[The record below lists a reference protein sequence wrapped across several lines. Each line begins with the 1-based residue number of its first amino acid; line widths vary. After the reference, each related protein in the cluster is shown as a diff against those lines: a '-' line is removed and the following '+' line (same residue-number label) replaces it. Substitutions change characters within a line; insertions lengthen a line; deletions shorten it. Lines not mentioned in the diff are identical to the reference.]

1 MTNKNIDLNDFEKEV
16 KKIMQ
21 TAKEIGEELS
31 KEEAEQIVLNK
42 IVHESKVLKFRKPIL
57 DAIEQNKKLLSKLEN
72 QINETLPLFS
82 DDNLYVEIYNRQIN
96 ESISKVKELISSLE
110 ELDFTLDDLVIELNY

>member
-1 MTNKNIDLNDFEKEV
+1 MTNKKNDLNDFEKEV

-82 DDNLYVEIYNRQIN
+82 DDNQYVEIYNRQIN

-110 ELDFTLDDLVIELNY
+110 ELDFVLDDLVVELNN